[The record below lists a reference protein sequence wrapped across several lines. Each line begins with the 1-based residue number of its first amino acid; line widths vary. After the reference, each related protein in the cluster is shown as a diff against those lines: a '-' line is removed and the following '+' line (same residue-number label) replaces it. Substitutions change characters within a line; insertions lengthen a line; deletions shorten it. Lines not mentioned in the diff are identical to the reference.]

1 MKYSPFNI
9 KNQEFN
15 KSVRG
20 YDKDEVKAYLEKLSD
35 EFELLQ
41 SDNKKLSE
49 ELEGV
54 REEITEFKRIEKNLQ
69 STLLNAQESSSKSV
83 ESAKKQ
89 TALILKEAELKAA
102 QIVEKA
108 KENANFIRD
117 SVLQLREERDLLIAR
132 LKAMLSSQTSLLE
145 MNVESIET
153 HPSFKKSVQK
163 EEKTDM
169 DIDDIV
175 EKLL

>member
-1 MKYSPFNI
+1 VKYSPFNI

-41 SDNKKLSE
+41 SDNKKLSD
-49 ELEGV
+49 ELEQMK
-54 REEITEFKRIEKNLQ
+54 EEVSEFKRIEKNLQ

-89 TALILKEAELKAA
+89 TALILKEAELKAS

-108 KENANFIRD
+108 KENANSIRD

-132 LKAMLSSQTSLLE
+132 LRAMVNSQASLLE
-145 MNVESIET
+145 MNVETIET
-153 HPSFKKSVQK
+153 HQSFKKSAQK

-169 DIDDIV
+169 DIDGIV

>member
-41 SDNKKLSE
+41 SDNRKLSDELGQMKE
-49 ELEGV
+49 EV
-54 REEITEFKRIEKNLQ
+54 SEFKRIEKNLQ

-89 TALILKEAELKAA
+89 TALILKEAELKAS

-108 KENANFIRD
+108 KENANSIRD

-132 LKAMLSSQTSLLE
+132 LRAMVNSQASLLE
-145 MNVESIET
+145 MNVETIET
-153 HPSFKKSVQK
+153 HPSFRKSAQK